1 MIRVLEFAD
10 VINKADF
17 IDTIVQHADPAAFEM
32 SVCVRTEEHNIARPN
47 FPSGTKYRLL
57 PGNTRRDAVQTAW
70 RLARLLK
77 EWKIDILH
85 AHHFEQAMVAW
96 IATRIY
102 RKTKLVIG
110 RHYSDSIY
118 RQPSGLKRRSLLI
131 VEQIVN
137 RAATRLIVPS
147 RMIFEI
153 LTERQGIDAGKIDL
167 VLYGFDPG
175 KYAAVSDSAV
185 AAARREFGMDGRFV
199 VGNFSRLHEEKGQRY
214 LIEAAALAQEN
225 IPDLLVLIVGE
236 GAERASL
243 EKQIGR
249 LGLGDSVKLLG
260 WRKDAMAIMSAAD
273 IVVQSTLQ
281 EAFSQV
287 MCEALWLE
295 KPLVITEVSGAED
308 IIEDG
313 ANGVIVPKANAASL
327 SSAIEKLAADENERR
342 RLAAN
347 GRRFIEE
354 NLTIEKMI
362 GKFEASFRK
371 ATGG

>member
-32 SVCVRTEEHNIARPN
+32 SVCVRTEEHNIARPE
-47 FPSGTKYRLL
+47 FPAGTKYRLL

-118 RQPSGLKRRSLLI
+118 RQPSGFKRRSLLI

-147 RMIFEI
+147 KMIFEI

-214 LIEAAALAQEN
+214 LLEAAALAQEN

-327 SSAIEKLAADENERR
+327 SSAIEKLAADEDERK

-371 ATGG
+371 AMGG